1 MDGKL
6 NTPQLRLA
14 FSALVRSA
22 SASATSST
30 GTTDATYALAWYC
43 IQMVL
48 DTIRELSPPATD
60 PAGKG
65 KAKVRVGEEKT
76 ADRVHRLHLMLV
88 SSVSSLPLP
97 LMLKALD
104 EIRLLILAQ
113 PQPLGDGGV
122 IADTSGETQQGKRE
136 ELLDA
141 LFTELLEKTGDREK
155 EAGIQWWYRH
165 RPMLVLASPGGEEK
179 PETLPVDQKEDGS
192 PTVGTGEDHQPNPIL
207 SRL

>member
-1 MDGKL
+1 M
-6 NTPQLRLA
+6 
-14 FSALVRSA
+14 
-22 SASATSST
+22 
-30 GTTDATYALAWYC
+30 TDATYSLAWYC
-43 IQMVL
+43 IRTVL
-48 DTIRELSPPATD
+48 DTIRDLSPPASEWD
-60 PAGKG
+60 RKG
-65 KAKVRVGEEKT
+65 KAKARVKDEKT

-104 EIRLLILAQ
+104 EIRLLILAH
-113 PQPLGDGGV
+113 PQQSDESGV
-122 IADTSGETQQGKRE
+122 IADTSGETRPGKRE

-165 RPMLVLASPGGEEK
+165 HPALVLAVPGREEK
-179 PETLPVDQKEDGS
+179 PKSLPVDQKGHGS
-192 PTVGTGEDHQPNPIL
+192 RTVGTGEDLQSRPIL